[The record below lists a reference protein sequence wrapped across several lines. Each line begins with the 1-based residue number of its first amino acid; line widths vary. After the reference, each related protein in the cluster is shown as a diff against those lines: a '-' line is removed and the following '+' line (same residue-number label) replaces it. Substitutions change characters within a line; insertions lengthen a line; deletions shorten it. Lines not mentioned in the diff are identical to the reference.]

1 MNILFV
7 CTANIN
13 RSFMAERILQGQL
26 KKHAKYNIDVSSA
39 ALIDMKAAAADPVAA
54 ELLIANG
61 YDGSGHKSSLLTE
74 SKIDWAD
81 LMLVME
87 GSQGRLILDQFP
99 KAEGKIHLLNSYS
112 QDYAE
117 SNSESNRDIK
127 DPYRMSA
134 YHYRLC
140 FSEIYLAIQGLLKCI

>member
-74 SKIDWAD
+74 SKIAEAD
-81 LMLVME
+81 LILVME
-87 GSQGRLILDQFP
+87 GSQERLILDQFP

-112 QDYAE
+112 QDY
-117 SNSESNRDIK
+117 SESNRDIK
-127 DPYRMSA
+127 DPYRMSS